1 MTRTRAAILIAG
13 AATLLTAG
21 AAAAGGFNIY
31 EAGARATALGG
42 AFTATA
48 DDGSAIFYNPAG
60 LAFLDGMALD
70 LNLMPIV
77 PSSEFTGA
85 LQPDGSYATGKTVDQ
100 SFPIPGAY
108 WYRNVGDMAYGVG
121 LSAPF
126 GLGVEWADPEAWIGR
141 RTSYDV
147 DLATVYVTPVLSWKI
162 EETVGIAFGLDF
174 GYTDIQL
181 NKRSATRFGA
191 DPDADRYVDVL
202 DAVIE
207 GTSRINVTPMMGLM
221 VKASPKV
228 TFGVMYHHQKKMAI
242 RDGKLTLTNVAPA
255 ALTATVDGQI
265 AALGG
270 AEHDGVADL
279 KLPHMLSVGVACQVT
294 DKARVEFDAV
304 HFGWGY
310 FDELALD
317 FDVDALDQTI
327 REDYK
332 DVLQLRFGAQY
343 QVTPQLLAMAGYV
356 RDESPQPVGS
366 MNPMLPDADR
376 NDYSAGLQFRATER
390 ITLTGTYMG
399 VNFEER
405 TNVVDGVQQSF
416 DNTINPAGSYD
427 SYAHIFGVGVGYRF

>member
-1 MTRTRAAILIAG
+1 MTRTRAAILLAG
-13 AATLLTAG
+13 AATLLLAG
-21 AAAAGGFNIY
+21 TAAAGGFNIY

-60 LAFLDGMALD
+60 LAFLDGMAVD
-70 LNLMPIV
+70 LNLMPVI

-85 LQPDGSYATGKTVDQ
+85 IRPDGSHATGKTVDQ

-108 WYRNVGDMAYGVG
+108 WYRNAGDLTYGIG

-126 GLGVEWADPEAWIGR
+126 GLGVEWADPETWVGR
-141 RTSYDV
+141 RSSYDV
-147 DLATVYVTPVLSWKI
+147 DLATVYVTPALSWKV
-162 EETVGIAFGLDF
+162 EETVGIAFGLDIA
-174 GYTDIQL
+174 YADIQL
-181 NKRSATRFGA
+181 NKRSATLFGA
-191 DPDADRYVDVL
+191 NPENDPNVDVL
-202 DAVIE
+202 DARIE

-228 TFGVMYHHQKKMAI
+228 TFGVMYHHQKKLEV

-255 ALTATVDGQI
+255 ALTATVDAQI

-279 KLPHMLSVGVACQVT
+279 KLPHMLAVGVAYQVT
-294 DKARVEFDAV
+294 EKARVEFDAV
-304 HFGWGY
+304 HFGWGF

-317 FDVDALDQTI
+317 FDGTALDQTI
-327 REDYK
+327 REDYE

-343 QVTPQLLAMAGYV
+343 QVTPKLLAMAGYV

-366 MNPMLPDADR
+366 MSPLLPDANR
-376 NDYSAGLQFRATER
+376 NDYSFGLQMRATER
-390 ITLTGTYMG
+390 VTLTGTYMG
-399 VNFEER
+399 VNFDER
-405 TNVVDGVQQSF
+405 TNVEDGVQQSF
-416 DNTINPAGSYD
+416 DNEFNPAGSYD
-427 SYAHIFGVGVGYRF
+427 SYAHIFGVGIGYHF

>member
-1 MTRTRAAILIAG
+1 MTRTRAAILFAG
-13 AATLLTAG
+13 AATLLLAG
-21 AAAAGGFNIY
+21 PAAAGGFNIY

-70 LNLMPIV
+70 LNLMPVI

-85 LQPDGSYATGKTVDQ
+85 LRPDGSYATGKTVDQ

-108 WYRNVGDMAYGVG
+108 WYRNTGDLTFGIG

-126 GLGVEWADPEAWIGR
+126 GLGVEWADPEAWVGR
-141 RTSYDV
+141 RASYDV
-147 DLATVYVTPVLSWKI
+147 DLATVYVTPALSWKV
-162 EETVGIAFGLDF
+162 EETVGIAFGLDIAHA
-174 GYTDIQL
+174 DIQL
-181 NKRSATRFGA
+181 NKRSATLFGA
-191 DPDADRYVDVL
+191 NPENDPNVDVL
-202 DAVIE
+202 DASIE

-221 VKASPKV
+221 IKASPKV
-228 TFGVMYHHQKKMAI
+228 TFGVMYHHQKKMEV
-242 RDGKLTLTNVAPA
+242 RNGKLTLTNVAPA
-255 ALTATVDGQI
+255 ALTATVDAQI

-279 KLPHMLSVGVACQVT
+279 KLPHILAVGVAYQAT
-294 DKARVEFDAV
+294 EKARVEFDAV

-310 FDELALD
+310 FDELVLD
-317 FDVDALDQTI
+317 FEGVALDQTI
-327 REDYK
+327 REDYE

-343 QVTPQLLAMAGYV
+343 QVTPKLLAMAGYV

-366 MNPMLPDADR
+366 MSPLLPDASR
-376 NDYSAGLQFRATER
+376 NDYSFGLQLRATER
-390 ITLTGTYMG
+390 VTLTGTYMG

-405 TNVVDGVQQSF
+405 SNVENGVQQSF
-416 DNTINPAGSYD
+416 ETEFNPAGSYD
-427 SYAHIFGVGVGYRF
+427 SYAHIFGVGIGYRF